1 MKGFN
6 LAQANAA
13 GVGGVVGGGGGILA
27 PARSGGILAPGIY
40 LI

>member
-13 GVGGVVGGGGGILA
+13 GAGGVVGGGGGILA
-27 PARSGGILAPGIY
+27 PARSGILAPGIY